1 MYLGLYVIVNL
12 WSTSIHDGLYLVP
25 KFLQPVINGSANH
38 TVHHLYFDYN
48 YGQYFTLWDRIGGSY
63 LDPAVKLKK
72 DESQATKRKLK

>member
-38 TVHHLYFDYN
+38 NVHHLYFDYN

-72 DESQATKRKLK
+72 GESQATKRKLK